1 MPHGGPHSGNAG
13 QWLSRVLLLLLNS
26 GYAVLQV
33 NYHGSIGFGEEF
45 VRSLPGQCGSLEI
58 EDVHHAAKT
67 VLDFDQRLDKNH
79 VFLFGGSH
87 GGFTVSHLIGQFPGF
102 YKACVALNP
111 VLSIISMHDI
121 TDINDWTFYEA
132 TGEWPD
138 FSKPLEKSHRD
149 AMYEKSPLI
158 HVDKIITPYLL
169 LIGEKDLRVVPHYKG
184 FIKALQARGVPCK
197 VHTYPE
203 SAHPLEE
210 VDVEADFAINMLRW
224 FEKYTQK
231 NETKE
236 E

>member
-1 MPHGGPHSGNAG
+1 MYTMCTH
-13 QWLSRVLLLLLNS
+13 V
-26 GYAVLQV
+26 YT
-33 NYHGSIGFGEEF
+33 
-45 VRSLPGQCGSLEI
+45 C
-58 EDVHHAAKT
+58 VHMCTHVYT
-67 VLDFDQRLDKNH
+67 VCTH
-79 VFLFGGSH
+79 VFVYTCVVYTVCTQTHVYSCVQGTTLFR
-87 GGFTVSHLIGQFPGF
+87 
-102 YKACVALNP
+102 
-111 VLSIISMHDI
+111 
-121 TDINDWTFYEA
+121 TFYEA

-184 FIKALQARGVPCK
+184 FIRALQARGVPCK

>member
-1 MPHGGPHSGNAG
+1 VPPPFEGDLEQGIGKWLGDLPLSGPRSWPGLHRILRGREGWPGLDS
-13 QWLSRVLLLLLNS
+13 VL
-26 GYAVLQV
+26 APK
-33 NYHGSIGFGEEF
+33 I
-45 VRSLPGQCGSLEI
+45 RIAEI
-58 EDVHHAAKT
+58 EYAILESGGVGPGLT
-67 VLDFDQRLDKNH
+67 QGP
-79 VFLFGGSH
+79 LFRPLI
-87 GGFTVSHLIGQFPGF
+87 HL
-102 YKACVALNP
+102 YKKSQYGLICDNNRYMDSKIAILTKI
-111 VLSIISMHDI
+111 LTSKFR
-121 TDINDWTFYEA
+121 TFYEA

-231 NETKE
+231 NEAKE